1 MALSV
6 QVHSQ
11 RQVTVLAC
19 KGIIV
24 FGEESDSLRA
34 LVKEQLRQHNS
45 GLPGL
50 SLVLDLSLV
59 QYVDSG
65 GLGALVGLLT
75 SVRAAGGNVKLATLN
90 ERVSRVFKTTHLHK
104 VFEIYATTAEAV
116 NSFRAGSAAP
126 GAAVQP

>member
-34 LVKEQLRQHNS
+34 LVKEQLRQHNA
-45 GLPGL
+45 GAPGL
-50 SLVLDLSLV
+50 ALVLDLSLV

-75 SVRAAGGNVKLATLN
+75 SVRAAGGNLKLAPFY
-90 ERVSRVFKTTHLHK
+90 EHVSPGFQTTPLHK
-104 VFEIYATTAEAV
+104 VF
-116 NSFRAGSAAP
+116 
-126 GAAVQP
+126 

>member
-6 QVHSQ
+6 QVYSQ

-45 GLPGL
+45 GLPGP

-75 SVRAAGGNVKLATLN
+75 SVLASGGILKPHTLN
-90 ERVSRVFKTTHLHK
+90 VRVSRVFKTTHLHK
-104 VFEIYATTAEAV
+104 VF
-116 NSFRAGSAAP
+116 
-126 GAAVQP
+126 